1 MKLAHEMA
9 IENDF
14 ITSDMVEV
22 NEYPDLVRRYQVR
35 GVPKTVVNDTVE
47 FVGALP
53 EAEFVAQV
61 LKGISPTSL
70 EIR

>member
-1 MKLAHEMA
+1 MKLAYELA
-9 IENDF
+9 IENDY

-22 NEYPDLVRRYQVR
+22 SEYPDLIRKYQVR

-61 LKGISPTSL
+61 LRGVIPAGL
-70 EIR
+70 ENR

>member
-1 MKLAHEMA
+1 MA

>member
-1 MKLAHEMA
+1 VKLAHELA
-9 IENDF
+9 IENDH

-22 NEYPDLVRRYQVR
+22 TEYPDLARKYQVR

-61 LKGISPTSL
+61 LGGVTPASPENS
-70 EIR
+70 